1 MKYKHLVWFV
11 SLSLILVALF
21 SGCGPS
27 KPRVE
32 RIDLDRVISIMMETL
47 KGMDKEVA
55 ASGETISSGEKLGET
70 KDQNTKKLAPMTGMD
85 AEKEK
90 LFLKRFAE
98 NLNKA
103 HLKSTPIGV
112 AMLDNGSVE
121 GFDDPNENMKR
132 DGGEKVIFKI
142 HIDKQRDRVIAS
154 DPNHGYHRDH
164 SLSTGLGGLMM
175 GYMIGRMLNRQSSSG
190 FDTRQFEQMKMSPP
204 APQTPAPQK
213 SVATGKPM
221 EEKSAVGAKKPTGGS
236 KGFAPKSK
244 GGRR

>member
-1 MKYKHLVWFV
+1 
-11 SLSLILVALF
+11 LVALF

-112 AMLDNGSVE
+112 AMLDNG
-121 GFDDPNENMKR
+121 
-132 DGGEKVIFKI
+132 
-142 HIDKQRDRVIAS
+142 
-154 DPNHGYHRDH
+154 
-164 SLSTGLGGLMM
+164 
-175 GYMIGRMLNRQSSSG
+175 
-190 FDTRQFEQMKMSPP
+190 
-204 APQTPAPQK
+204 
-213 SVATGKPM
+213 
-221 EEKSAVGAKKPTGGS
+221 
-236 KGFAPKSK
+236 
-244 GGRR
+244 